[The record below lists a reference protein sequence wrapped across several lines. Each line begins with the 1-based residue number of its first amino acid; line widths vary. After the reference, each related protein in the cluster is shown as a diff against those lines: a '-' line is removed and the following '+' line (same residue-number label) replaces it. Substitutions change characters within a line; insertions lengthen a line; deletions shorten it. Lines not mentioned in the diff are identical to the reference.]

1 MTGVA
6 CLNLESA
13 VEQVKQAEI
22 ITALI
27 LEVLNASS
35 GAFQKEG
42 HLARPHKGQLCCA
55 ENLLKLLDGSKL
67 ISSHEDLKHELISQ
81 KQNTSITETKT
92 YIQKAYTLRCVP
104 QILGAVR
111 DTIEHAKN
119 VITIEV
125 NSSND
130 NPLFFVGKEIF
141 HGGNFHG
148 QPVSFVMDYCSIA
161 LTQLGI
167 VSERRINRLLNKHLS
182 NGLPEFLAK
191 SEPGLNC
198 AFEGAQYPA
207 TALVA
212 ENRCIC
218 SPASIQSV
226 PSNGDNQDVVSMGL
240 IAARNNKKILDNNY
254 YILAIEAI
262 CGAQAIDIMNSYKD
276 LSEAGKITY
285 SFIREHVETLNED
298 RYMSND
304 IENIFNKL
312 KAGELLSRI
321 QNANIKLR

>member
-1 MTGVA
+1 
-6 CLNLESA
+6 LNS
-13 VEQVKQAEI
+13 
-22 ITALI
+22 
-27 LEVLNASS
+27 SS

-42 HLARPHKGQLCCA
+42 HLARPHKGQLDCA
-55 ENLLKLLDGSKL
+55 ENLLKLLEGSKL
-67 ISSHEDLKHELISQ
+67 ISSHSNLKNELISQ
-81 KQNTSITETKT
+81 KQDGSTTETKT

-111 DTIEHAKN
+111 DTVEHARN
-119 VITIEV
+119 VVTIEV

-130 NPLFFVGKEIF
+130 NPLFFEGKEIF

-161 LTQLGI
+161 LTQLGV

-191 SEPGLNC
+191 SDPGLNC

-218 SPASIQSV
+218 SPASIQSI

-240 IAARNNKKILDNNY
+240 IASRNNRKILDNNY

-262 CGAQAIDIMNSYKD
+262 CGVQAVDIMDGCSS

-285 SFIREHVETLNED
+285 NFIREYVETLNGD

-304 IENIFNKL
+304 IENIFSRL
-312 KAGELLSRI
+312 KDGELLNRI
-321 QNANIKLR
+321 EKANIKLR